1 MSVDG
6 SLGWRTFLVFAIFAG
21 GIIGLSNGV
30 VLSDGGDLSSITA
43 ILFCVFCQFLLAG
56 SEFGIPVSGP
66 QWALSLMWFVYF
78 AAPLSTVILGAE
90 RLVQIIEK
98 ENWKVSSFKNHYVI
112 FGYDAISASYLRRL
126 RSKDQKSRIILVD
139 DRLEPP
145 QKRDLVNRF
154 SLIAIDGTA
163 SLQTLS
169 ENLRLQFAK
178 KVCIFQD
185 ADFDAFDSATLI
197 LQKWPELEGKII
209 VQSGDLRFVRSL
221 KNSDLSRRCVLFNSY
236 NLAASVLVSSA
247 LIAHFKESPETDL
260 VVIAGY
266 GRFGQSMLALLHEK
280 ASSSVRQVVIIDQDA
295 ETQVS
300 IAKEEEQSIEDF
312 VVTVITGDVTHPT
325 VWSEVAVQA
334 NLSLGSPTIVLA
346 TGNAKANLNTAI
358 TLKNRYPNASLF
370 TRTQEP
376 NLFVDQVARDEGLN
390 AFSIDSLVE
399 NGLPQR
405 WM

>member
-145 QKRDLVNRF
+145 QKRDLANRF

-169 ENLRLQFAK
+169 EDLALQFAK

-185 ADFDAFDSATLI
+185 ADFDAFDSATFI

-247 LIAHFKESPETDL
+247 LITHFKESPETDL

-390 AFSIDSLVE
+390 AFSIDRLVE

>member
-1 MSVDG
+1 MKSIFLEIKELNKKFGPINALKNV
-6 SLGWRTFLVFAIFAG
+6 SLNISQGEVIC
-21 GIIGLSNGV
+21 IIGPSGCGKSTL
-30 VLSDGGDLSSITA
+30 LRA
-43 ILFCVFCQFLLAG
+43 INWLT
-56 SEFGIPVSGP
+56 PPDSG
-66 QWALSLMWFVYF
+66 MV
-78 AAPLSTVILGAE
+78 
-90 RLVQIIEK
+90 K
-98 ENWKVSSFKNHYVI
+98 
-112 FGYDAISASYLRRL
+112 
-126 RSKDQKSRIILVD
+126 
-139 DRLEPP
+139 
-145 QKRDLVNRF
+145 
-154 SLIAIDGTA
+154 
-163 SLQTLS
+163 
-169 ENLRLQFAK
+169 
-178 KVCIFQD
+178 
-185 ADFDAFDSATLI
+185 
-197 LQKWPELEGKII
+197 LEGKII

-247 LIAHFKESPETDL
+247 LITHFKESPETDL

-325 VWSEVAVQA
+325 VWSEVAARA
-334 NLSLGSPTIVLA
+334 NLSLGSPTVVLA

-390 AFSIDSLVE
+390 AFSIDRLVE

>member
-145 QKRDLVNRF
+145 QKRDLANRF

-169 ENLRLQFAK
+169 EDLRLKFAK

-185 ADFDAFDSATLI
+185 ADFDAFDSATFI

-247 LIAHFKESPETDL
+247 LITHFKESPETDL

-390 AFSIDSLVE
+390 AFSIDRLVE

>member
-126 RSKDQKSRIILVD
+126 RSKDHKSRIILVD

-145 QKRDLVNRF
+145 QKRDLANRF

-169 ENLRLQFAK
+169 EDLRLQFAK

-247 LIAHFKESPETDL
+247 LITHFKESPETDL

>member
-145 QKRDLVNRF
+145 QKRDLANRF

-169 ENLRLQFAK
+169 EDLALQFAK

-185 ADFDAFDSATLI
+185 ADFDAFDSATFI

-247 LIAHFKESPETDL
+247 LITHFKESPETDL

>member
-1 MSVDG
+1 M
-6 SLGWRTFLVFAIFAG
+6 
-21 GIIGLSNGV
+21 SNGV

-43 ILFCVFCQFLLAG
+43 ILFCVFCKFLLAG

-145 QKRDLVNRF
+145 QKRDLANRF

-185 ADFDAFDSATLI
+185 ADFDAFDSATFI

-209 VQSGDLRFVRSL
+209 VQSGDQRFVRSL

-247 LIAHFKESPETDL
+247 LITHFKESPETDL

-334 NLSLGSPTIVLA
+334 NLSLGPPTVVLA

-390 AFSIDSLVE
+390 AFSIDRLVE